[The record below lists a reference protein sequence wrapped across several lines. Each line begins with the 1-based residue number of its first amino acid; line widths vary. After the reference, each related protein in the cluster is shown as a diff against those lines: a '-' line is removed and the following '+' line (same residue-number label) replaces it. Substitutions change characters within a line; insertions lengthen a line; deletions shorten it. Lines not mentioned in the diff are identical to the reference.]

1 MAVSIDRWMKEVM
14 AQVDPARL
22 GMILVHRGVVRAT
35 SKEGEPVEGMNLHY
49 DPSKLEEVVTELQ
62 AREGIGAIKVWINQG
77 RLRVG
82 EDIMVA
88 LVAGRYRKEVLPVL
102 EELLS
107 RIKREVVREEEF

>member
-1 MAVSIDRWMKEVM
+1 MGVSIDRWMEEILAKAKKEN
-14 AQVDPARL
+14 L
-22 GMILVHRGVVRAT
+22 GMVLVHKGVVRAT
-35 SKEGEPVEGMNLHY
+35 SREGRPVEGMDLFY
-49 DPSKLEEVVTELQ
+49 DPERLKAVVKELEG
-62 AREGIGAIKVWINQG
+62 REGIEAIKVWINQG

-88 LVAGRYRKEVLPVL
+88 LVAGRYRREVLPVL

>member
-14 AQVDPARL
+14 AQVDPAQL

-49 DPSKLEEVVTELQ
+49 DPSKLEAVVKELQ
-62 AREGIGAIKVWINQG
+62 AQEGIGAIKVWINQG

-82 EDIMVA
+82 EDIMVV

-102 EELLS
+102 QELLS